1 MSQTLTG
8 SALLA
13 HHRTITI
20 AGLTKGPAVI
30 QAGYVRDNERPKFC
44 DYYTNVMM
52 AMVQEEFKNR
62 TKKTIVNQ
70 LLEAIQYKLPFN
82 KGKLNVYIQTDDKFI
97 VGNKVVVY
105 YDGLP
110 IAVIRDND
118 SFPNNNI
125 SLGHHDNKNQ
135 AIKTYLNAIAR
146 YFAGG
151 KVTER
156 NGVWWIGTGSSEE
169 VFTGDWHYLTK
180 I

>member
-1 MSQTLTG
+1 MSQALTG
-8 SALLA
+8 SALLV

-20 AGLTKGPAVI
+20 PGLTKGQAVI

-44 DYYTNVMM
+44 DYYTSVMQ
-52 AMVQEEFKNR
+52 ATVQEEYKNR

-70 LLEAIQYKLPFN
+70 LLDAIQYKMPL
-82 KGKLNVYIQTDDKFI
+82 LNVAITNNEFFN
-97 VGNKVVVY
+97 GSKVVIY

-110 IAVIRDND
+110 IAVIRDQ
-118 SFPNNNI
+118 SQFPTNNI
-125 SLGHHDNKNQ
+125 SMGHHNIKNQ
-135 AIKTYLNAIAR
+135 AIKTYCNAIAR

-156 NGVWWIGTGSSEE
+156 NGVWWIGTGASEE
-169 VFTGDWHYLTK
+169 VFTGDWHYLTA

>member
-13 HHRTITI
+13 LHRAVTN

-30 QAGYVRDNERPKFC
+30 QAGYVRDNERPNFC
-44 DYYTNVMM
+44 DYYTNVMI
-52 AMVQEEFKNR
+52 AMVQEEYKNR

-70 LLEAIQYKLPFN
+70 LLDAIQYKMPFN
-82 KGKLNVYIQTDDKFI
+82 KGKLNVYVQTENTYI

-105 YDGLP
+105 YDGQP

-118 SFPNNNI
+118 SFPNNM
-125 SLGHHDNKNQ
+125 SLGYHDNKNQ

-156 NGVWWIGTGSSEE
+156 NGVWWIGTGASEE